1 MVNEWSNGNSFGASR
16 SKIANYSTC
25 KTSISSLLDKN
36 VHSIHVSQMSGHKN
50 IDSLKSY
57 HSASTLQQES
67 MYDIISKHQ
76 KNRKIST
83 TKISISNSFQPV
95 VSSNSMYSLK
105 KKITKQWAVWF
116 NVFWCNHCKFNFNVS
131 STKPKT
137 LCVIFKTQTAMN
149 KKIM

>member
-57 HSASTLQQES
+57 HSASALQQES

-76 KNRKIST
+76 KNREIST
-83 TKISISNSFQPV
+83 TTISISNSFQPAV
-95 VSSNSMYSLK
+95 GSNSMYGLK
-105 KKITKQWAVWF
+105 RKSPNNELFDLMFSGATIA
-116 NVFWCNHCKFNFNVS
+116 KFNFNVS

-137 LCVIFKTQTAMN
+137 LCVIFKTQTARMN
-149 KKIM
+149 E